1 MSEQCKCSVNTDNK
15 KRRKK
20 SLLNRILWSFITTFM
35 VLSLI
40 VIAYSFWI
48 LIILMIIGAI
58 IGIFSIS
65 LFYKIIG
72 KK

>member
-1 MSEQCKCSVNTDNK
+1 MSEQYKCSVSTDNK

-48 LIILMIIGAI
+48 LIILIAVGAI
-58 IGIFSIS
+58 IGIFSIG